1 MEAHI
6 ENNTLVITGIVPPS
20 DRGIRIFF
28 HPHLKVLLLRW
39 SEFGI
44 SPLASNNS
52 IEIPLSRNMI
62 QELPRDFKDAHFSTT
77 VFSIKN
83 TEYYLLVPNSRYTP
97 TPKQVVGRIEE
108 FWEIIPNLNTSSF
121 VNKPEIILRAGEL
134 RHGVPRKQNTSL
146 WVVPKTRKLKLWI
159 LDLTKYHPPYYGHK
173 DDIVAIVPYDALT
186 IDGLVPAR
194 GGVSSHFF
202 SLSRVD
208 RIRTRR
214 YGYPPLTNRLITT
227 YALSHDVLYLKLGIP
242 YQR

>member
-1 MEAHI
+1 MEARI
-6 ENNTLVITGIVPPS
+6 ENNTLVITGIVPQS

-77 VFSIKN
+77 VFSIMN

-121 VNKPEIILRAGEL
+121 VNKPEIILEAGKL
-134 RHGVPRKQNTSL
+134 QNGAPRKQNVGL
-146 WVVPKTRKLKLWI
+146 WVLPKTRKLKWWI
-159 LDLTKYHPPYYGHK
+159 LDLTRYQISYGYK

-194 GGVSSHFF
+194 GGVSSYFF

-227 YALSHDVLYLKLGIP
+227 YVLEQDVLYLKLGIP